1 MQVLFSPSR
10 QVELLKV
17 AFDFRAVHPRNSKAS
32 SWPNLL
38 GRLQWILGGIA
49 GAAVKQG
56 KCIDNYLHHRFEAP
70 NGSGFNEVE
79 FDFLIKNSQN
89 LATTPLGWKILLA
102 LLLYFYPSLTNRPP
116 N

>member
-10 QVELLKV
+10 QVELFKV

-38 GRLQWILGGIA
+38 GRLQWLLGGIA

-56 KCIDNYLHHRFEAP
+56 KCIDNYLHNGFEAP
-70 NGSGFNEVE
+70 NGSGLMKWN
-79 FDFLIKNSQN
+79 LISSLKTLKISQQ
-89 LATTPLGWKILLA
+89 IH
-102 LLLYFYPSLTNRPP
+102 
-116 N
+116 